1 MPFKTSAL
9 REFSVTGSSASATDA
24 FSVFYAVKPASYFS
38 NARADFVD
46 RLPRDGTAE
55 ILEIGCGNGATGALA
70 LSEGCCKRYVGVE
83 LLERVADEA
92 REVLSDVITG
102 NVETLSF
109 D

>member
-70 LSEGCCKRYVGVE
+70 PSSYRKFWNIWSNP
-83 LLERVADEA
+83 A
-92 REVLSDVITG
+92 RR
-102 NVETLSF
+102 
-109 D
+109 